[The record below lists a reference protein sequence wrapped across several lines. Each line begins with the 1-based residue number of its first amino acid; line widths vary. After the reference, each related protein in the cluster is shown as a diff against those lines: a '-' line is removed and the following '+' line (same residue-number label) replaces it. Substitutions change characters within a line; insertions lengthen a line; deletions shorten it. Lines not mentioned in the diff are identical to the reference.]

1 MCVSALSFAK
11 RFALCKRYQLL
22 LFYSDDKLN
31 KRRQKKARKDI
42 KLMECVSLIC
52 RLISCRFNG
61 KYDSSLLPGS

>member
-31 KRRQKKARKDI
+31 KRRQKSKKGYKINGMRKSN
-42 KLMECVSLIC
+42 M
-52 RLISCRFNG
+52 
-61 KYDSSLLPGS
+61 SSYFLQI